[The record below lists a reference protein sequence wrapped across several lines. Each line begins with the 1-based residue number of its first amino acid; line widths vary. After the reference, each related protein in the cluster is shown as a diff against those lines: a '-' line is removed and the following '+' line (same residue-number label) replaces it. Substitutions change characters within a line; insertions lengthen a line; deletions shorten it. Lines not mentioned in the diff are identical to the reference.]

1 MVILICGKKDAG
13 KTTHARRLAAEYGA
27 AGQAAMVLDGDEIRY
42 ETNNRDFTDLGR
54 RSHLIKMAEL
64 AAKLESQDIVAIVAC
79 MAPKKEWRDMMRS
92 MWTASRLVYV
102 PGGELWQGTKY
113 ESPIIGEFDV
123 YHR

>member
-13 KTTHARRLAAEYGA
+13 KTTYARRLAAEYGTT
-27 AGQAAMVLDGDEIRY
+27 GQAAMVLDGDEVRD
-42 ETNNRDFTDLGR
+42 ETNNRDFTDYGR

-79 MAPKKEWRDMMRS
+79 VAPRKEWRDMMRS
-92 MWTASRLVYV
+92 MWVTSRLVYV
-102 PGGELWQGTKY
+102 PGGELWHGTKY
-113 ESPIIGEFDV
+113 ESPEPGEFNV